1 MSARDNW
8 QWVDSDCGPAK
19 AFVCERSLS
28 TSILCDEANGWQ
40 SMSGNCYYL
49 SDVWRNFD
57 DAQTY
62 CEQFDANLMDVKD
75 EDEQTL
81 LVDLVIEA
89 GLDSWIGY
97 RTDNGKNNF
106 EWTSGAT
113 WNYQKW
119 GPNEPG
125 DEVEQEFIN
134 QQLSSLSQSGIENLW
149 FGISDVEH
157 DGTIQW
163 ADGTELAPDD
173 YQNWASHTTPVNRED
188 ENQCG
193 SIYTE
198 SSNGQWDYGDCINE
212 YSFACKIR
220 EGSAVKPVDP
230 DVPTGYCPEH
240 WYHYENNCYY
250 INNTG
255 ITFDEAEQICVD
267 YGGHLASIHSG
278 GEMSFIELR
287 LDKRDYYIGL
297 GDRDTEGV
305 YTWTDG
311 TPFDYRNWDLNE
323 PNDRGGTEE
332 CVHVRG
338 PYVTPSGVWNDV
350 SCDALYSFICEKAAS
365 TTTPVPP
372 TNPPD
377 VSCYEPYSTYLGNA
391 QVTVD
396 GDGCLNWKDAN
407 RRYNPTDYPDA
418 HLDGNYCRN
427 PAYGPRPWCYVA
439 DEDIDWKECDVPQ
452 CNAPTD
458 CYEGDGYLYRGKAA
472 ETSGGNKCLP
482 WSSLDSRAHYRPET
496 FPEEG

>member
-1 MSARDNW
+1 
-8 QWVDSDCGPAK
+8 
-19 AFVCERSLS
+19 
-28 TSILCDEANGWQ
+28 
-40 SMSGNCYYL
+40 MSGNCYYL

-75 EDEQTL
+75 EDEQAL

-106 EWTSGAT
+106 AWTSGAT

-125 DEVEQEFIN
+125 DNLQMCTWVESASTLTGNWSTGNCNDWLRFICEKPQGMCYPGWKMHNGFCYQLSANEPTTWMYAKEYCEKEGAVLLTIKSEVEQEFIN

-149 FGISDVEH
+149 FGIS
-157 DGTIQW
+157 
-163 ADGTELAPDD
+163 
-173 YQNWASHTTPVNRED
+173 
-188 ENQCG
+188 
-193 SIYTE
+193 E

-240 WYHYENNCYY
+240 WYHYESNCYY

-255 ITFDEAEQICVD
+255 ITFDEAEQICVN

-287 LDKRDYYIGL
+287 LSERDYYIGL

-338 PYVTPSGVWNDV
+338 PYVTPSGVWNDI
-350 SCDALYSFICEKAAS
+350 SCDAQYSFICKKAAA

-396 GDGCLNWKDAN
+396 GDACLNWKDAN

-482 WSSLDSRAHYRPET
+482 WSSLDNRAYYRPET